1 MRRWVILIATHLAM
15 LAMGF
20 AGGVY
25 TLPILTAPQ
34 APDAAALRTI
44 SAETLYAGRL
54 ARDLKGS
61 DLLHWGEGEIRVSRD
76 RIAHIGASPLVP
88 TTSSTSH
95 HVSST
100 RRRPFS

>member
-25 TLPILTAPQ
+25 TLPILTAPVPRTRRPCGPSQ
-34 APDAAALRTI
+34 PRRSTQGVWPAISKAATCF
-44 SAETLYAGRL
+44 T
-54 ARDLKGS
+54 
-61 DLLHWGEGEIRVSRD
+61 GEGEIRVSRD
-76 RIAHIGASPLVP
+76 RIAHIGRLAPVP

>member
-1 MRRWVILIATHLAM
+1 
-15 LAMGF
+15 MGF

-61 DLLHWGEGEIRVSRD
+61 
-76 RIAHIGASPLVP
+76 
-88 TTSSTSH
+88 
-95 HVSST
+95 
-100 RRRPFS
+100 

>member
-61 DLLHWGEGEIRVSRD
+61 DLLHWGKARSGSRATVSP
-76 RIAHIGASPLVP
+76 ISGASPLVP

>member
-34 APDAAALRTI
+34 APDAAASRTLP
-44 SAETLYAGRL
+44 AAPLAAGC
-54 ARDLKGS
+54 
-61 DLLHWGEGEIRVSRD
+61 
-76 RIAHIGASPLVP
+76 
-88 TTSSTSH
+88 
-95 HVSST
+95 
-100 RRRPFS
+100 

>member
-76 RIAHIGASPLVP
+76 RIAHIGRSPLVP